1 VKPALKPAQ
10 FHIGNPGKRLAKKD
24 PWADFFDSCQPLE
37 PALKAIRSL

>member
-10 FHIGNPGKRLAKKD
+10 FHIGNLGKRLAKKD
-24 PWADFFDSCQPLE
+24 PWADFFDSRQPLE